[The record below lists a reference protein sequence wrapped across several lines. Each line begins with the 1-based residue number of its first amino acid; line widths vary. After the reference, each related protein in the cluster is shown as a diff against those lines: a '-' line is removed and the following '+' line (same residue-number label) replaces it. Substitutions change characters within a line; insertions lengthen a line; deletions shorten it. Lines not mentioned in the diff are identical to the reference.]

1 MTALLRG
8 LRSTRPLRLL
18 VAAVTLLVGSLV
30 GAGAAN
36 AAPPGPCDI
45 YGNGKTPCVAA
56 HSTVRALYSSYDG
69 PLYQVQR
76 ASDQSTRDIG
86 VVAAG
91 GVADARSQDSFCG
104 RTSCTIT
111 RIYDQSPQHN
121 DLTIE
126 GPGTNG
132 PQNSGVIANAL
143 PVTVGGHEAYG
154 ARFDGRMGYRDNRT
168 SGVATNGR
176 PEGMYMVTSGNHTNG
191 KCCFD
196 YGNTEVT
203 NADTGNGHMDAL
215 NFGNLC
221 WFTPC
226 PGSGPWAQADMEN
239 GLFQSDIGTSRDPS
253 NTGNHSPFVTAL
265 LKNNG
270 QNRFALKDG
279 NAQSGGL
286 TTTFA
291 GPTPTNPAGYSPMH
305 QEGGI
310 VLGTGGD
317 NSNEATGS
325 FFEGVMTA
333 GMPSDAADD
342 AVQANIVG
350 AGYQQ

>member
-8 LRSTRPLRLL
+8 LRSTRSLRLL

-30 GAGAAN
+30 GGGAAN

-45 YGNGKTPCVAA
+45 YGTGRTPCVAA

-86 VVAAG
+86 VVAPG
-91 GVADARSQDSFCG
+91 GVADAQAQDSFCG
-104 RTSCTIT
+104 KTSCTIT

-132 PQNSGVIANAL
+132 PRNSGVIANAL
-143 PVTVGGHEAYG
+143 PVTVGGHKVYG
-154 ARFDGRMGYRDNRT
+154 ARFDSRMGYRDNHT
-168 SGVATNGR
+168 SGIATNGR
-176 PEGMYMVTSGNHTNG
+176 PEGMYMVTAGNHTNG

-203 NADTGNGHMDAL
+203 NADNGNGHMDAI

-221 WFTPC
+221 WFAPC
-226 PGSGPWAQADMEN
+226 PGSGPWVQADMEN
-239 GLFQSDIGTSRDPS
+239 GLFQSDIGTSRNPA
-253 NTGNHSPFVTAL
+253 NTGDRSPFVTAL

-286 TTTFA
+286 TTTFD
-291 GPTPTNPAGYSPMH
+291 GPTPTNPPGYSPMH

-317 NSNEATGS
+317 NSNESIGS

-333 GMPSDAADD
+333 GMPSDATDN
-342 AVQANIVG
+342 AVQSTIVS